1 METIAPRSVAFIVC
15 DGVHRDPS
23 GKPYLLGVLRGAN
36 SDVFPFTH
44 PPLAVFVALT
54 DGYGP
59 TSITIRLVDAR
70 DDEPVYESTMLA
82 RFGSPRV
89 VYDTVLPV
97 ENVVFR
103 GPGEYYWQMC
113 CGAEVLHEIR
123 FIVLNDG
130 EIG

>member
-1 METIAPRSVAFIVC
+1 MNNETRSSVPTPREMCPVPVRLSVPVT
-15 DGVHRDPS
+15 VS
-23 GKPYLLGVLRGAN
+23 
-36 SDVFPFTH
+36 
-44 PPLAVFVALT
+44 
-54 DGYGP
+54 
-59 TSITIRLVDAR
+59 